1 MKVLFITSTRIGD
14 AVLSTSVLNYIIK
27 IHPSSSIYLATGE
40 DPSSLFKDFQ
50 NVKKIYILKKKRF
63 KFHWLELWYKTI
75 FFKWDLVIDLR
86 GSIICHLLYAKKKYI
101 YKSNNNKY
109 LHILDEFS
117 SLLRVKRIDYPSISI
132 NKKNLFK
139 AKRNSPKFKNAIA
152 IGASANWPAKV
163 WPAKKFAKL
172 IKLLLKNNNFG
183 KNATIVFFGSSK
195 DIKDTKK
202 ILNSLKSKNIK
213 NLCGRLNLLE
223 VYAYIKQCKIFIGN
237 DSGLMHIAASSG
249 ICTLGLFGP
258 SLESRYAPKGK
269 KAYFIRTKKSYKSLT
284 ENKNFDW
291 NTKKNLMNSLSV
303 SMVYKKICKILK

>member
-1 MKVLFITSTRIGD
+1 MKALFITSTRIGD

-27 IHPSSSIYLATGE
+27 IYPGSSVYLATGE
-40 DPSSLFKDFQ
+40 DPSSLFRDFQ
-50 NVKKIYILKKKRF
+50 NVKKIYILKKKKF
-63 KFHWLELWYKTI
+63 KFHWFELWYQAI
-75 FFKWDLVIDLR
+75 FFQWDLVVDLR
-86 GSIICHLLYAKKKYI
+86 GSMISHFLYAKKKYI
-101 YKSNNNKY
+101 YKSNNKY

-117 SLLRVKRIDYPSISI
+117 SLLRIKRINYPSISI
-132 NKKNLFK
+132 NKKILFK
-139 AKRNSPKFKNAIA
+139 AKKNSLGFRNIIA

-195 DIKDTKK
+195 DTKDTKK
-202 ILNSLKSKNIK
+202 IINFLKNKNIK
-213 NLCGRLNLLE
+213 NLCGGLNLLE

-237 DSGLMHIAASSG
+237 DSGLMHIAAASG

-284 ENKNFDW
+284 GNKNFDW